1 MTSSPYALAAL
12 LLGASLTAV
21 HAAEPTMPMQPAP
34 SSVSTNQVAPP
45 ANANLTAVDRYII
58 QRNIRRNR

>member
-1 MTSSPYALAAL
+1 MTSSPYALATL
-12 LLGASLTAV
+12 LLGVSLTSV
-21 HAAEPTMPMQPAP
+21 HAAEPKMPTQPAP
-34 SSVSTNQVAPP
+34 SSVSTSQVAAP